1 VKSDDDKEE
10 EQQEE
15 VEATAI
21 LGWQLVVSRIVRLL
35 LEKRTLSD
43 RNRVLSKATCSLER
57 GKAAEGKMWG
67 RGVAF
72 FSKKCFSSL
81 CVLESL
87 ARSRT
92 ALPRRK
98 KKNQPPSI
106 AFAPRS
112 AFDLSPPLRFSLS
125 KLEIMNAVAMRS
137 ARTVR
142 SRYE

>member
-15 VEATAI
+15 VEATAV

-98 KKNQPPSI
+98 KKESAAVNRIRPSLCV
-106 AFAPRS
+106 RS
-112 AFDLSPPLRFSLS
+112 LSSPPFLS
-125 KLEIMNAVAMRS
+125 FETRNHERRRHALCAHGA
-137 ARTVR
+137 
-142 SRYE
+142 

>member
-1 VKSDDDKEE
+1 MGEGSFFQKNVFLRS
-10 EQQEE
+10 
-15 VEATAI
+15 VSWRVSPALA
-21 LGWQLVVSRIVRLL
+21 QLSH
-35 LEKRTLSD
+35 
-43 RNRVLSKATCSLER
+43 
-57 GKAAEGKMWG
+57 EG
-67 RGVAF
+67 
-72 FSKKCFSSL
+72 
-81 CVLESL
+81 
-87 ARSRT
+87 
-92 ALPRRK
+92 K

>member
-1 VKSDDDKEE
+1 MKSDDDKEE

-15 VEATAI
+15 VEATAV

-87 ARSRT
+87 ALAQLSHEG
-92 ALPRRK
+92 K

-125 KLEIMNAVAMRS
+125 KLEMMNAVAMRS